1 MATIVSQNI
10 TEAGLNPTMSAVTGS
25 GDQFSNTGNEFLL
38 ITNGSGESLLVT
50 ITAQTTTVE
59 DRRMGELTKANSTI
73 TIANG
78 ASGLIGYFQIAA
90 YSDSDGYVQI
100 TYSASS
106 SVTIAVLTS
115 EDPAF
120 VAE

>member
-1 MATIVSQNI
+1 MATIASQNI
-10 TEAGLNPTMSAVTGS
+10 TEAGLSPTMSDAGGD
-25 GDQFSNTGNEFLL
+25 GDQFENTGAEFLL
-38 ITNGSGESLLVT
+38 ITNTSGGSIVVT

-90 YSDSDGYVQI
+90 YSDTDGYVQI
-100 TYSASS
+100 TYSETEE
-106 SVTIAVLTS
+106 VTIAVLTCI
-115 EDPAF
+115 DPAF

>member
-10 TEAGLNPTMSAVTGS
+10 TEAGLNPEMTAVESG

-73 TIANG
+73 TIADG

-100 TYSASS
+100 TYSVSASVS
-106 SVTIAVLTS
+106 IAVLTC